1 MEQVD
6 EEIEELALDE
16 EDYGVSDD
24 EVVDDVAADFAD
36 PAAEPSEYV

>member
-1 MEQVD
+1 MERVD
-6 EEIEELALDE
+6 EDIEELALDE

-24 EVVDDVAADFAD
+24 EVVDDVAD

>member
-6 EEIEELALDE
+6 EDIEELALDE

-24 EVVDDVAADFAD
+24 EVVDDVAD